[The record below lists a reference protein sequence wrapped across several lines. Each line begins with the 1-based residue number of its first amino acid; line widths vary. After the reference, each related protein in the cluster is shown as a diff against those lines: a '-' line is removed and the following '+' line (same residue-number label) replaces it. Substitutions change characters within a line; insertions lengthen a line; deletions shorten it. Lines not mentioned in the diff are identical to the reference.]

1 MGNFIID
8 LQGTQIN
15 YTVGYAIVS
24 TLSLALLIPLA
35 NDPLLDN
42 YILVLYA
49 APLLLLLTD

>member
-1 MGNFIID
+1 M
-8 LQGTQIN
+8 N

-49 APLLLLLTD
+49 APLYPSWRINSHLW